1 MCKLAFDK
9 ITASHKSKLMTTK
22 FGPILICVL
31 VNLNSKHSMIVIYDS
46 KLYWL
51 VNWPKY
57 DFRVINY
64 VNRALMD
71 QGSLKSRTKFCRCSF
86 AGKVM
91 TAIYP
96 ALVPYDDVSKLTIH
110 YFKRGTITRKTNGRL
125 IIIPSK
131 QNEEEIHS
139 VETETFR
146 TTIVQ
151 RVLPTSGNNISMK
164 EIDQAIS
171 CFN

>member
-1 MCKLAFDK
+1 
-9 ITASHKSKLMTTK
+9 
-22 FGPILICVL
+22 
-31 VNLNSKHSMIVIYDS
+31 
-46 KLYWL
+46 
-51 VNWPKY
+51 
-57 DFRVINY
+57 
-64 VNRALMD
+64 
-71 QGSLKSRTKFCRCSF
+71 
-86 AGKVM
+86 M

-110 YFKRGTITRKTNGRL
+110 YFKRGTITRKANGRL